1 MQPSANDRPAST
13 ERASIT
19 TDTPG
24 PGSTA
29 TSAPA
34 SAPTHAAKPSGPA
47 ELSADMAAEIDAAMA
62 DMMKEGAAAAPAK
75 SAPAAGAAPA
85 GSRPAIRGPRV
96 VQAGREMRS
105 GKVVAVGPTDI
116 FVEFGPKELGVVSRT
131 QYPNEADLPKV
142 GDMVDVVVQQRD
154 ADGLIVCAR
163 PGAVQKAD
171 WELLE
176 PGQTVEAK
184 VVGVNKGGLELEVA
198 GHRAFMPA
206 GQVSI
211 DRIPDLS
218 VMVGEKLTC
227 VVTRVDRAGRGNI
240 VLSRRDL
247 LAEERK
253 KKAESL
259 KATLAEGQVLDG
271 VVRKIMPFGVFVDI
285 GGLDGLVHVSDLT
298 YDRVAYGEKGIAKYA
313 QEGQAVKVQVLKID
327 LESDRISLGM
337 KQVQGDPFAQTAG
350 SLTEGADVMGRV
362 KNIAEFGAFIELAP
376 GVEGLVH
383 ISEIDHKRVNKVSDV
398 LKPDEVVQ
406 ARILKIDSQ
415 TRRISLSIK
424 ALKPLPE
431 ISMGGGGDGGK
442 PGGGGGGGPG
452 RGGFG
457 GGGGGGGGGGRGGRN
472 REPMRSAE
480 EILKETPALRRAREK
495 NRKMQFK
502 GGLG

>member
-1 MQPSANDRPAST
+1 MQPNANDRPAPS
-13 ERASIT
+13 
-19 TDTPG
+19 G
-24 PGSTA
+24 
-29 TSAPA
+29 APA
-34 SAPTHAAKPSGPA
+34 PSTSQPKEVPAGA
-47 ELSADMAAEIDAAMA
+47 ELSAELNAEIDAAMA
-62 DMMKEGAAAAPAK
+62 DMMKEGASAPVAPA
-75 SAPAAGAAPA
+75 PGA
-85 GSRPAIRGPRV
+85 RPAIRGPRV
-96 VQAGREMRS
+96 VQAGREMRP
-105 GKVVAVGPTDI
+105 GKIVSVGPTDI
-116 FVEFGPKELGVVSRT
+116 FIEFGPKELGVLSRI

-142 GDMVDVVVQQRD
+142 GDTVEVVVQQRD

-184 VVGVNKGGLELEVA
+184 VTGVNKGGLELEVA

-206 GQVSI
+206 GQVSL

-218 VMVGEKLTC
+218 VMIGEKLTC
-227 VVTRVDRAGRGNI
+227 VVTRVERAGKGNI

-253 KKAESL
+253 AKAATI

-285 GGLDGLVHVSDLT
+285 GGVDGLVHVSDIT
-298 YDRVAYGEKGIAKYA
+298 YDRVAYGEKGIAKYV

-327 LESDRISLGM
+327 QEADRISLGM

-350 SLTEGADVMGRV
+350 SLTEGADVTGRV
-362 KNIAEFGAFIELAP
+362 KNMTEFGAFIEIAP

-383 ISEIDHKRVNKVSDV
+383 ISEIDHKRINKVSDV
-398 LKPDEVVQ
+398 LKPDEVIQ
-406 ARILKIDSQ
+406 ARILKIDAQ

-424 ALKPLPE
+424 ALKTAPE
-431 ISMGGGGDGGK
+431 VAIGEGGGGQ
-442 PGGGGGGGPG
+442 
-452 RGGFG
+452 G
-457 GGGGGGGGGGRGGRN
+457 GGGGGGGGGGRGGFGGGRGGRG

-495 NRKMQFK
+495 GRKMQFK

>member
-1 MQPSANDRPAST
+1 MQSNANDRPASQ
-13 ERASIT
+13 EHASIST
-19 TDTPG
+19 TPEQ
-24 PGSTA
+24 PA
-29 TSAPA
+29 AAPR
-34 SAPTHAAKPSGPA
+34 PA
-47 ELSADMAAEIDAAMA
+47 HEGLSADMAAEIDAAME
-62 DMMKEGAAAAPAK
+62 DMMKEVAVAAPAK
-75 SAPAAGAAPA
+75 TAPGPT

-96 VQAGREMRS
+96 VQAGREMRP
-105 GKVVAVGPTDI
+105 GRVVSVGPSDI
-116 FVEFGPKELGVVSRT
+116 FLEFGPKELGVVQRS
-131 QYPNEADLPKV
+131 EFKEEELPKV
-142 GDMVDVVVQQRD
+142 ADTIEVVVQKRD
-154 ADGLIVCAR
+154 ADGLIICVR
-163 PGAVQKAD
+163 PGTVQKAD

-184 VVGVNKGGLELEVA
+184 VVGTNKGGLDLEVA

-218 VMVGEKLTC
+218 VLIGQKLTC

-253 KKAESL
+253 AKAEAL

-298 YDRVAYGEKGIAKYA
+298 YDRVAYGEKGIHKYV
-313 QEGQAVKVQVLKID
+313 QEGQAVRVQVLKID
-327 LESDRISLGM
+327 TENDRIGLGM
-337 KQVQGDPFAQTAG
+337 KQVQGDPFAQATNA
-350 SLTEGADVMGRV
+350 LTEGSDVTGRV
-362 KNIAEFGAFIELAP
+362 KNIADFGAFIELAP

-383 ISEIDHKRVNKVSDV
+383 ISELDHRRVGKVSDV

-406 ARILKIDSQ
+406 ARILKIDPQ

-431 ISMGGGGDGGK
+431 INIGEGG
-442 PGGGGGGGPG
+442 PAGGGGGERGAGQGSGPG
-452 RGGFG
+452 RGGF
-457 GGGGGGGGGGRGGRN
+457 GGGGGGGGRGGRN
-472 REPMRSAE
+472 REPTRSAE
-480 EILKETPALRRAREK
+480 EILKETPALRRMREQH
-495 NRKMQFK
+495 RKTQFK
-502 GGLG
+502 GGLS

>member
-1 MQPSANDRPAST
+1 MQPNVNDRPSEGSSPIAPST
-13 ERASIT
+13 
-19 TDTPG
+19 
-24 PGSTA
+24 
-29 TSAPA
+29 PA
-34 SAPTHAAKPSGPA
+34 SGGT
-47 ELSADMAAEIDAAMA
+47 ELTADMTAEINAAM
-62 DMMKEGAAAAPAK
+62 DEMMKEGAAAPE
-75 SAPAAGAAPA
+75 SHPVPA
-85 GSRPAIRGPRV
+85 GVAAVASGGRPGIRGPRV
-96 VQAGREMRS
+96 VQAGREMRP
-105 GKVVAVGPTDI
+105 GRVVSVGPTDI
-116 FVEFGPKELGVVSRT
+116 FLEFGPKELGVVQRA
-131 QYPNEADLPKV
+131 EFKEEELPKV
-142 GDMVDVVVQQRD
+142 ADTIEVVVQKRD
-154 ADGLIVCAR
+154 ADGLIICVR
-163 PGAVQKAD
+163 PGTVQKAD

-176 PGQTVEAK
+176 AGQTVQAK
-184 VVGVNKGGLELEVA
+184 VVGVNKGGLDLEVA

-218 VMVGEKLTC
+218 VLIGEKLTC

-253 KKAESL
+253 AKAAAL

-313 QEGQAVKVQVLKID
+313 QEGQAVKVQVLRI
-327 LESDRISLGM
+327 EPEGDRISLGM
-337 KQVQGDPFAQTAG
+337 KQVLGDPFAQTA
-350 SLTEGADVMGRV
+350 SQLVEGAEVTGRI
-362 KNIAEFGAFIELAP
+362 KNIAEFGAFVELAP

-406 ARILKIDSQ
+406 AKILKIDSQ

-431 ISMGGGGDGGK
+431 IQIGSGGGGEGGQ
-442 PGGGGGGGPG
+442 GGGPG
-452 RGGFG
+452 GGQGRAPGRGGFGGGFG
-457 GGGGGGGGGGRGGRN
+457 GGGGGGGGGRGRN
-472 REPMRSAE
+472 REQMRSEE
-480 EILKETPALRRAREK
+480 EIKKETPALRRAREQH
-495 NRKMQFK
+495 RKTQFK

>member
-1 MQPSANDRPAST
+1 MQPNANDRPASSQ
-13 ERASIT
+13 AVPAPS
-19 TDTPG
+19 
-24 PGSTA
+24 
-29 TSAPA
+29 SAQPKEAPPA
-34 SAPTHAAKPSGPA
+34 A
-47 ELSADMAAEIDAAMA
+47 ELSAELNAEIDAAMN
-62 DMMKEGAAAAPAK
+62 DMMKETATATP
-75 SAPAAGAAPA
+75 APAAG
-85 GSRPAIRGPRV
+85 SRPGIRGPRV
-96 VQAGREMRS
+96 VQAGREMRP
-105 GKVVAVGPTDI
+105 GKIVSVGPTDI
-116 FVEFGPKELGVVSRT
+116 FIEFGPKELGVLSRL
-131 QYPNEADLPKV
+131 QYPVEAEVPKV
-142 GDMVDVVVQQRD
+142 GDTVEVVVQQRD

-176 PGQTVEAK
+176 AGQTVEAK
-184 VVGVNKGGLELEVA
+184 VTGVNKGGLELEVA

-206 GQVSI
+206 GQVSL

-218 VMVGEKLTC
+218 VMIGEKLTC
-227 VVTRVDRAGRGNI
+227 VVTRVERAGKGNI

-253 KKAESL
+253 AKAATI

-285 GGLDGLVHVSDLT
+285 GGVDGLVHVSDIT
-298 YDRVAYGEKGIAKYA
+298 FDRVAYGEKGIAKYV

-327 LESDRISLGM
+327 QEADRISLGM
-337 KQVQGDPFAQTAG
+337 KQVQGDPFAHTAG
-350 SLTEGADVMGRV
+350 ALTEGADVTGRV
-362 KNIAEFGAFIELAP
+362 KNITEFGAFIEIAP

-383 ISEIDHKRVNKVSDV
+383 ISEIDHKRINKVSDV

-424 ALKPLPE
+424 ALKGLPE
-431 ISMGGGGDGGK
+431 IAIGSGGE
-442 PGGGGGGGPG
+442 GGGGGGGGQGGGGGGG

-457 GGGGGGGGGGRGGRN
+457 GGGGGRGGRG
-472 REPMRSAE
+472 REQMRSAE

-495 NRKMQFK
+495 GRKMEFK

>member
-1 MQPSANDRPAST
+1 M
-13 ERASIT
+13 
-19 TDTPG
+19 
-24 PGSTA
+24 
-29 TSAPA
+29 
-34 SAPTHAAKPSGPA
+34 
-47 ELSADMAAEIDAAMA
+47 
-62 DMMKEGAAAAPAK
+62 
-75 SAPAAGAAPA
+75 
-85 GSRPAIRGPRV
+85 
-96 VQAGREMRS
+96 
-105 GKVVAVGPTDI
+105 
-116 FVEFGPKELGVVSRT
+116 
-131 QYPNEADLPKV
+131 
-142 GDMVDVVVQQRD
+142 
-154 ADGLIVCAR
+154 VCAR

-327 LESDRISLGM
+327 LENDRISLGM
-337 KQVQGDPFAQTAG
+337 KQVQGDPFAQTAS

-457 GGGGGGGGGGRGGRN
+457 GGGGGGGGGSRGGRN

>member
-1 MQPSANDRPAST
+1 MQPNANDRAASSQ
-13 ERASIT
+13 A
-19 TDTPG
+19 
-24 PGSTA
+24 
-29 TSAPA
+29 A
-34 SAPTHAAKPSGPA
+34 SAPSSNQPKEAPAAA
-47 ELSADMAAEIDAAMA
+47 ELSAELNAEIEAAMS
-62 DMMKEGAAAAPAK
+62 DMMKETATAAAAP
-75 SAPAAGAAPA
+75 SGA
-85 GSRPAIRGPRV
+85 RPAIRGPRV
-96 VQAGREMRS
+96 VQAGREMRP
-105 GKVVAVGPTDI
+105 GKIVSVGPTDI
-116 FVEFGPKELGVVSRT
+116 FIEFGPKELGVLSRL

-142 GDMVDVVVQQRD
+142 GDTVEVVVQQRD
-154 ADGLIVCAR
+154 ADGLIVCSR

-176 PGQTVEAK
+176 AGQTVEAK
-184 VVGVNKGGLELEVA
+184 VTGVNKGGLELEVA

-206 GQVSI
+206 GQVSL

-218 VMVGEKLTC
+218 VMIGEKLTC
-227 VVTRVDRAGRGNI
+227 VVTRVERAGKGNI

-253 KKAESL
+253 AKAATI

-285 GGLDGLVHVSDLT
+285 GGVDGLVHVSDIT
-298 YDRVAYGEKGIAKYA
+298 FDRVAYGEKGIAKYVS
-313 QEGQAVKVQVLKID
+313 EGQAVKVQVLKID
-327 LESDRISLGM
+327 QEADRISLGM

-350 SLTEGADVMGRV
+350 SLTEGADVTGRV
-362 KNIAEFGAFIELAP
+362 KNITEFGAFIEIAP

-383 ISEIDHKRVNKVSDV
+383 ISEIDHKRINKVSDV

-424 ALKPLPE
+424 ALKGAPE
-431 ISMGGGGDGGK
+431 IAIGGGGE
-442 PGGGGGGGPG
+442 
-452 RGGFG
+452 G
-457 GGGGGGGGGGRGGRN
+457 GGGGGGGGGQGGGGGRGGFGGGRGGRG
-472 REPMRSAE
+472 REQMRSAE

-495 NRKMQFK
+495 GRKMEFK